1 MIMNLRPIDV
11 VGLSTIVQEMEVRF
25 PEEETQEELAAIIV
39 EVLGAPDVAQEKED
53 MTRDADHERQIQEGA
68 DMDVDADAA

>member
-39 EVLGAPDVAQEKED
+39 EVLGAPDVAQEKEN
-53 MTRDADHERQIQEGA
+53 MEKDADNDRQAKDGEG
-68 DMDVDADAA
+68 MEVDETA

>member
-25 PEEETQEELAAIIV
+25 PEEETQEALAAIIV

-53 MTRDADHERQIQEGA
+53 MERDADNDRQAEGGEG
-68 DMDVDADAA
+68 MEVDETV